1 MTKVID
7 ENYILIQGWMVN
19 ELKLKG
25 NELLIYA
32 IIYGF
37 SQDGES
43 KYKAGLQYLADWT
56 NSTKQGCLNSIK
68 KLIDKEYIIKEE
80 LELNNIKYCN
90 YTANLKIIDTIKQS
104 LIPIKKSLIPVKES
118 LINNKIIN
126 NNINKI
132 NNNNK
137 IKYPTLDEV
146 KEYIKEK
153 GYKVDAEI
161 FFNYFQISN
170 WVDSK
175 GNKVKNWKQKLFT
188 WNSYSNQQIQKI
200 KKSYENYQQR
210 EYKDLN
216 YLYAN
221 RKEQ

>member
-1 MTKVID
+1 MAKVID
-7 ENYILIQGWMVN
+7 ENYILIQGWMIN

-56 NSTKQGCLNSIK
+56 NSTKQGCLNSLK
-68 KLIDKEYIIKEE
+68 KLIEKEYIFKEE

-137 IKYPTLDEV
+137 IKYPTLEEV
-146 KEYIKEK
+146 QHYIKEK
-153 GYKVDAEI
+153 GLNVDGKQ
-161 FFNYFQISN
+161 FYDYFTEGN

-175 GNKVKNWKQKLFT
+175 GNKVKNWKQKLLT
-188 WNSYSNQQIQKI
+188 WNKYSITTKTDD
-200 KKSYENYQQR
+200 KKKYQDYDQR
-210 EYKDLN
+210 QYNDFSKF
-216 YLYAN
+216 YAN
-221 RKEQ
+221 